1 MNQNPLTRR
10 TSIAALAAPAPDTP
24 QPVPMCLRLRKLPA
38 TILGIYGPGKNI
50 LPERMRYLEPEAAA
64 SYLGLEA
71 TSHRLRVSDM
81 WRSADSSLSASLE
94 KRGVQ
99 RPAFSG
105 HNFGLSIDLDVRDC
119 MDRLHMSKRALDDF
133 MASQGWYCHRKDHV
147 LDAESWHFNFLGV
160 GEEGQRY
167 LTKSARAQSTAP
179 ALEAKIQELYGADLD
194 LSALQVQAALRRAH
208 LYTGDLDGIP
218 GPMSRRALLSFQR
231 AWDLPATGVA
241 DSVTQR
247 TLAFVTAEVEI
258 V

>member
-10 TSIAALAAPAPDTP
+10 TSITSLVAPERDTP

-38 TILGIYGPGKNI
+38 TILGIYGPGKNS
-50 LPERMRYLEPEAAA
+50 LPERMRYLEPEAAD
-64 SYLGLEA
+64 SYLALEA
-71 TSHRLRVSDM
+71 TPQRLRVTDM
-81 WRSADSSLSASLE
+81 WRSADSSLQASLE

-105 HNFGLSIDLDVRDC
+105 HNYGLSIDLDVRDC

-147 LDAESWHFNFLGV
+147 LDSEGWHFNFLGI
-160 GEEGQRY
+160 GGDAERY
-167 LTKSARAQSTAP
+167 LAQSARAQSTAP

-194 LSALQVQAALRRAH
+194 LPALQVQAALRRAH
-208 LYTGDLDGIP
+208 LYTGDLDGIL
-218 GPMSRRALLSFQR
+218 GPMSRRAILSFQR
-231 AWDLPATGVA
+231 AWELPATGVA
-241 DSVTQR
+241 DTVTQR

>member
-10 TSIAALAAPAPDTP
+10 TSIASLAAPAPDVP
-24 QPVPMCLRLRKLPA
+24 QPMCLRLRQLPA
-38 TILGIYGPGKNI
+38 SILGIYGPGKNT
-50 LPERMRYLEPEAAA
+50 LPERMRYLDPEAAA
-64 SYLGLEA
+64 SYLALEG
-71 TSHRLRVSDM
+71 THQRLPVSDM
-81 WRSADSSLSASLE
+81 WRSADSSLHASLE

-119 MDRLHMSKRALDDF
+119 MDRWHASKRTLDAL

-147 LDAESWHFNFLGV
+147 LDSESWHFNFLGV
-160 GEEGQRY
+160 GQVAQRY
-167 LTKSARAQSTAP
+167 LAQSSRAPSTAP
-179 ALEAKIQELYGADLD
+179 ALEAKIQDMYGADMD
-194 LSALQVQAALRRAH
+194 LSAVQLQAALRRAH
-208 LYTGDLDGIP
+208 LYTGDLDGIL
-218 GPMSRRALLSFQR
+218 GPLSRRAILSFQR

-241 DSVTQR
+241 DTVTQR